1 MEFLALFLDSIFNLS
16 AGQTEKPFL
25 GWAPLGEDLTHVKS
39 FSRIPQKMPTVR
51 TCIILYY
58 MLILVFFLT
67 VLFTLERM
75 EKIEEIR
82 LPVHFE
88 NFKGKNPKVEV
99 SAKFNSDIESRF
111 AKKSLR
117 FKSFRGS
124 DKSQRHTHSL
134 LVCQTMKEEKEK
146 EVAAEPENRTFEKNN
161 SKEF

>member
-111 AKKSLR
+111 AK
-117 FKSFRGS
+117 
-124 DKSQRHTHSL
+124 
-134 LVCQTMKEEKEK
+134 VCQTMKEEKEK

>member
-51 TCIILYY
+51 TCIIL
-58 MLILVFFLT
+58 
-67 VLFTLERM
+67 
-75 EKIEEIR
+75 
-82 LPVHFE
+82 
-88 NFKGKNPKVEV
+88 NPKVEV

-111 AKKSLR
+111 AK
-117 FKSFRGS
+117 
-124 DKSQRHTHSL
+124 
-134 LVCQTMKEEKEK
+134 VCQTMKEEKEK